1 MVCFQ
6 KHAAAIV
13 IVLSFLLLGCEAND
27 PPSSSTVK
35 HKKMEA
41 TVHVRKL
48 LNLSKQHH
56 TTAYASGH
64 LVTMSDASPSVC
76 ACAAAVEAVTAE
88 NRWKAAA
95 PSECSEDAVV
105 VSQSEAGERPG
116 DMPCYSVTITNTC
129 VSCAVR
135 NVRVSCG
142 EFGSGKL
149 VDPSDFR
156 RVAAGNCI
164 VRGGGGAMQ
173 PSETIS
179 FEYSTQFQY
188 DLGVASVSCSCG

>member
-116 DMPCYSVTITNTC
+116 GMPCYSVTITNTC
-129 VSCAVR
+129 
-135 NVRVSCG
+135 
-142 EFGSGKL
+142 FGSGKL

>member
-48 LNLSKQHH
+48 LNL
-56 TTAYASGH
+56 T
-64 LVTMSDASPSVC
+64 
-76 ACAAAVEAVTAE
+76 AVEAVTAE

-116 DMPCYSVTITNTC
+116 GMPCYSVTITNTC
-129 VSCAVR
+129 VS
-135 NVRVSCG
+135 
-142 EFGSGKL
+142 
-149 VDPSDFR
+149 
-156 RVAAGNCI
+156 
-164 VRGGGGAMQ
+164 
-173 PSETIS
+173 
-179 FEYSTQFQY
+179 
-188 DLGVASVSCSCG
+188 

>member
-1 MVCFQ
+1 MEKLLSEDGIKVTGKLD

-48 LNLSKQHH
+48 LNL
-56 TTAYASGH
+56 T
-64 LVTMSDASPSVC
+64 
-76 ACAAAVEAVTAE
+76 AVEAVTAE

-116 DMPCYSVTITNTC
+116 GMPCYSVTITNTC
-129 VSCAVR
+129 
-135 NVRVSCG
+135 
-142 EFGSGKL
+142 FGSGKL